1 MTWLLEM
8 KNITKTFGAV
18 KAVDNV
24 SLRLNA
30 GEVVSLCGENGS
42 GKSTL
47 MKVLCG
53 IYPHGSY
60 EGEIIFAGETLQANH
75 IRDTERKGI
84 AIIHQEL
91 ALVKHLTVLEN
102 IFLGAE
108 ISRHGLL
115 DYETMTLRCQKLL
128 AQVNLPISPDTRVGD
143 LGLGQQ
149 QLVEIAKALNKQV
162 RLLILDEPTASL
174 TEQETATLLAI
185 VRDLQNHDIA
195 CIYISHKL
203 NEVKAISDTICVIR
217 DGQHIGTR
225 DASGMSEDDII
236 TMMVGRELTALY
248 PSEPHAHGE
257 EILRVEHLTA
267 WHPVN
272 RHIKRVNDVS
282 FSLRRGEILGIAGLV
297 GAGRTEAVQCLFGVW
312 PGRWQGEIFID
323 GQPVSISNCQQAIAH
338 GIAMVPED
346 RKKDGIVPVLFGV
359 WPGRWQGEIFIDGQ
373 PVSIS
378 NCQQAIAHGIAM
390 VPEDRKKDGIVPVM
404 AVGKNITLA
413 ALNQFTGAM
422 SSLDDA
428 AEQHCIQQ
436 SIQRLKIKTSSPE
449 LAIGR
454 LSGGNQQKAILAR
467 CLLLNPRILIL
478 DEPTRGI
485 DIGAKYEIYKL
496 INQLVQQG
504 IAVIVISSELP
515 EVLGLSDRVLVM
527 HEGRLKA
534 NLVNQHLTQEQVME
548 AALRSER
555 HVEEHVV

>member
-1 MTWLLEM
+1 MPYLLEM
-8 KNITKTFGAV
+8 KNITKAFGVV
-18 KAVDNV
+18 KAIDNV
-24 SLRLNA
+24 SLQLNA
-30 GEVVSLCGENGS
+30 GEVLSLCGENGS

-53 IYPHGSY
+53 IYPAGSY
-60 EGEIIFAGETLQANH
+60 EGEIYFAGEILQASH

-108 ISRHGLL
+108 ITRHGVM
-115 DYETMTLRCQKLL
+115 DYDQMTLRCEKLL
-128 AQVNLPISPDTRVGD
+128 KQVSLAISPDTRVGD

-174 TEQETATLLAI
+174 TEQETAVLLDI
-185 VRDLQNHDIA
+185 IRDLRNHDIA
-195 CIYISHKL
+195 CVYISHKL
-203 NEVKAISDTICVIR
+203 NEVKAISDVICVIR
-217 DGQHIGTR
+217 DGKHIGTR
-225 DASGMSEDDII
+225 DAAGMSEDDII

-248 PSEPHAHGE
+248 PNEPHTHGE

-282 FSLRRGEILGIAGLV
+282 FSLKRGEILGIAGLV

-312 PGRWQGEIFID
+312 PGRWEGKIFLDGE
-323 GQPVSISNCQQAIAH
+323 PVEIRNCQQAIGH

-346 RKKDGIVPVLFGV
+346 RK
-359 WPGRWQGEIFIDGQ
+359 R
-373 PVSIS
+373 
-378 NCQQAIAHGIAM
+378 
-390 VPEDRKKDGIVPVM
+390 DGIVPVM

-413 ALNQFTGAM
+413 ALNQFTGSL

-428 AEQHCIQQ
+428 AEQACILQ
-436 SIQRLKIKTSSPE
+436 SIQRLKVKTSSPE

-527 HEGRLKA
+527 HEGKLKA
-534 NLVNQHLTQEQVME
+534 DLINRHLTQEQVME
-548 AALRSER
+548 AALRSEH
-555 HVEEHVV
+555 HVEKQPV

>member
-162 RLLILDEPTASL
+162 RLLILDEPTAGVDIELRRSMWGFLKDLNDRGTTIIL
-174 TEQETATLLAI
+174 TTHYLEEAEMLC
-185 VRDLQNHDIA
+185 RN
-195 CIYISHKL
+195 
-203 NEVKAISDTICVIR
+203 
-217 DGQHIGTR
+217 IG
-225 DASGMSEDDII
+225 II
-236 TMMVGRELTALY
+236 Q
-248 PSEPHAHGE
+248 HGE
-257 EILRVEHLTA
+257 LVENTSM
-267 WHPVN
+267 
-272 RHIKRVNDVS
+272 K
-282 FSLRRGEILGIAGLV
+282 
-297 GAGRTEAVQCLFGVW
+297 
-312 PGRWQGEIFID
+312 
-323 GQPVSISNCQQAIAH
+323 
-338 GIAMVPED
+338 
-346 RKKDGIVPVLFGV
+346 
-359 WPGRWQGEIFIDGQ
+359 
-373 PVSIS
+373 
-378 NCQQAIAHGIAM
+378 
-390 VPEDRKKDGIVPVM
+390 
-404 AVGKNITLA
+404 
-413 ALNQFTGAM
+413 ALL
-422 SSLDDA
+422 SK
-428 AEQHCIQQ
+428 
-436 SIQRLKIKTSSPE
+436 LKSETF
-449 LAIGR
+449 
-454 LSGGNQQKAILAR
+454 
-467 CLLLNPRILIL
+467 IL
-478 DEPTRGI
+478 DLAPKSPGP
-485 DIGAKYEIYKL
+485 KL
-496 INQLVQQG
+496 EGYQYQLVDTSTLEVEVLREQG
-504 IAVIVISSELP
+504 INSVFAQLSAQGVQ
-515 EVLGLSDRVLVM
+515 VLSMRN
-527 HEGRLKA
+527 KA
-534 NLVNQHLTQEQVME
+534 NRLEELFVTLVHDKKGES
-548 AALRSER
+548 A
-555 HVEEHVV
+555 

>member
-1 MTWLLEM
+1 M
-8 KNITKTFGAV
+8 
-18 KAVDNV
+18 
-24 SLRLNA
+24 
-30 GEVVSLCGENGS
+30 
-42 GKSTL
+42 
-47 MKVLCG
+47 
-53 IYPHGSY
+53 
-60 EGEIIFAGETLQANH
+60 
-75 IRDTERKGI
+75 
-84 AIIHQEL
+84 
-91 ALVKHLTVLEN
+91 
-102 IFLGAE
+102 
-108 ISRHGLL
+108 
-115 DYETMTLRCQKLL
+115 
-128 AQVNLPISPDTRVGD
+128 
-143 LGLGQQ
+143 
-149 QLVEIAKALNKQV
+149 
-162 RLLILDEPTASL
+162 
-174 TEQETATLLAI
+174 
-185 VRDLQNHDIA
+185 QNHGIA

-225 DASGMSEDDII
+225 NADGMSEDDII

-248 PSEPHAHGE
+248 PSEAHSCGD
-257 EILRVEHLTA
+257 EILRVENLTA

-312 PGRWQGEIFID
+312 PGRWQGKIFID
-323 GQPVSISNCQQAIAH
+323 GQPVTIHTCQQAIA
-338 GIAMVPED
+338 
-346 RKKDGIVPVLFGV
+346 
-359 WPGRWQGEIFIDGQ
+359 Q
-373 PVSIS
+373 
-378 NCQQAIAHGIAM
+378 GIAM

-413 ALNQFTGAM
+413 ALNQFTGPL

-428 AEQHCIQQ
+428 GEQLCIQQ

-527 HEGRLKA
+527 HEGKLKA
-534 NLVNQHLTQEQVME
+534 NLINQGLTQEQVME

>member
-1 MTWLLEM
+1 MPYLLEM
-8 KNITKTFGAV
+8 KNITKTFGSV
-18 KAVDNV
+18 KAIDNV

-30 GEVVSLCGENGS
+30 GEIVSLCGENGS

-60 EGEIIFAGETLQANH
+60 EGEIIFAGEEIQASH

-91 ALVKHLTVLEN
+91 ALVKELTVLEN
-102 IFLGAE
+102 IFLGNE
-108 ISRHGLL
+108 ITHNGIM
-115 DYETMTLRCQKLL
+115 DYDLMTLRCQKLL
-128 AQVNLPISPDTRVGD
+128 AQVSLSISPDTRVGD

-174 TEQETATLLAI
+174 TEQETSVLLDI
-185 VRDLQNHDIA
+185 IRDLQQHGIA

-225 DASGMSEDDII
+225 DAAGMSEDDII

-248 PSEPHAHGE
+248 PNEPHTTGD
-257 EILRVEHLTA
+257 EILRIEHLTA

-282 FSLRRGEILGIAGLV
+282 FSLKRGEILGIAGLV
-297 GAGRTEAVQCLFGVW
+297 GAGRTETIQCLFGVW
-312 PGRWQGEIFID
+312 PGQWEGKIYID
-323 GQPVSISNCQQAIAH
+323 GKQVDIRNCQQAIAQ

-346 RKKDGIVPVLFGV
+346 RK
-359 WPGRWQGEIFIDGQ
+359 R
-373 PVSIS
+373 
-378 NCQQAIAHGIAM
+378 
-390 VPEDRKKDGIVPVM
+390 DGIVPVM

-413 ALNQFTGAM
+413 ALKKFTG
-422 SSLDDA
+422 SISQLDDA
-428 AEQHCIQQ
+428 AEQKCILESIQQ
-436 SIQRLKIKTSSPE
+436 LKVKTSSPD

-504 IAVIVISSELP
+504 IAVIVIYSELP

-527 HEGRLKA
+527 HEGKLKA
-534 NLVNQHLTQEQVME
+534 NLINHNLTQEQVME
-548 AALRSER
+548 AALRSEH
-555 HVEEHVV
+555 HVEKQSV

>member
-1 MTWLLEM
+1 MPYLLEM
-8 KNITKTFGAV
+8 KNITKTFGVV
-18 KAVDNV
+18 KAIDNV
-24 SLRLNA
+24 SLQLNA
-30 GEVVSLCGENGS
+30 GEVLSLCGENGS

-53 IYPHGSY
+53 IYPTGSY
-60 EGEIIFAGETLQANH
+60 EGEIYFAGEILQASH

-108 ISRHGLL
+108 ITRHGVM
-115 DYETMTLRCQKLL
+115 DYDQMTLRCEKLL
-128 AQVNLPISPDTRVGD
+128 KQVSLAISPDTRVGD

-174 TEQETATLLAI
+174 TEQETAVLLDI
-185 VRDLQNHDIA
+185 IRDLRNHDIA
-195 CIYISHKL
+195 CVYISHKL
-203 NEVKAISDTICVIR
+203 NEVKAISDVICVIR
-217 DGQHIGTR
+217 DGKHIGTR
-225 DASGMSEDDII
+225 DAAGMSEDDII

-248 PSEPHAHGE
+248 PNEPHSHGE

-282 FSLRRGEILGIAGLV
+282 FSLKRGEILGIAGLV

-312 PGRWQGEIFID
+312 PGRWEGKIFLDGKEVEIRT
-323 GQPVSISNCQQAIAH
+323 CQQAIGH

-346 RKKDGIVPVLFGV
+346 RK
-359 WPGRWQGEIFIDGQ
+359 R
-373 PVSIS
+373 
-378 NCQQAIAHGIAM
+378 
-390 VPEDRKKDGIVPVM
+390 DGIVPVM

-413 ALNQFTGAM
+413 ALNQFTGSL

-428 AEQHCIQQ
+428 AEQACILQ
-436 SIQRLKIKTSSPE
+436 SIQRLKVKTSSPE

-527 HEGRLKA
+527 HEGKLKA
-534 NLVNQHLTQEQVME
+534 DLINRHLTQEQVME
-548 AALRSER
+548 AALRSEH
-555 HVEEHVV
+555 HVEKQPV

>member
-1 MTWLLEM
+1 MPYLLEM
-8 KNITKTFGAV
+8 KNITKAFGAV

-24 SLRLNA
+24 SLRLNS

-53 IYPHGSY
+53 IYPYGSFD
-60 EGEIIFAGETLQANH
+60 GDIIFAGEPLQASH
-75 IRDTERKGI
+75 IRDTERRGI

-91 ALVKHLTVLEN
+91 ALVKDLTVLEN
-102 IFLGAE
+102 IFLGTE
-108 ISRHGLL
+108 ITRHGVM
-115 DYETMTLRCQKLL
+115 DYDSMTLRCEKLL
-128 AQVNLPISPDTRVGD
+128 AQVSLAISPDTRVGD

-174 TEQETATLLAI
+174 TEQETAILLDI
-185 VRDLQNHDIA
+185 IRDLQQHDIA

-225 DASGMSEDDII
+225 DAAGMSEDDII

-248 PSEPHAHGE
+248 PNEPHTTGD

-272 RHIKRVNDVS
+272 RHIKRVNDIS
-282 FSLRRGEILGIAGLV
+282 FSLKRGEILGIAGLV

-312 PGRWQGEIFID
+312 RGRWEGQVFID
-323 GQPVSISNCQQAIAH
+323 SQPVHIRNCQQA
-338 GIAMVPED
+338 M
-346 RKKDGIVPVLFGV
+346 
-359 WPGRWQGEIFIDGQ
+359 
-373 PVSIS
+373 
-378 NCQQAIAHGIAM
+378 AHGIAM

-413 ALNQFTGAM
+413 ALDQFTGPVSA
-422 SSLDDA
+422 LNDA
-428 AEQHCIQQ
+428 AEQHCILQ
-436 SIQRLKIKTSSPE
+436 SIQRLKVKTSSPE

-527 HEGRLKA
+527 HEGKLKA
-534 NLVNQHLTQEQVME
+534 DLVNHNLTQEQVME

-555 HVEEHVV
+555 HVEKQSV